1 MKKQNEIK
9 AKKLSQT
16 TDFLTSYGASCST
29 LTRIAKMSN
38 EEIQQ
43 AIDASHP
50 ETLETSRCLAAD
62 QLAMMLIHN
71 RHEKREIVNLIRWLL
86 LSA

>member
-16 TDFLTSYGASCST
+16 TDFLTSDGASCST

-50 ETLETSRCLAAD
+50 
-62 QLAMMLIHN
+62 
-71 RHEKREIVNLIRWLL
+71 
-86 LSA
+86 